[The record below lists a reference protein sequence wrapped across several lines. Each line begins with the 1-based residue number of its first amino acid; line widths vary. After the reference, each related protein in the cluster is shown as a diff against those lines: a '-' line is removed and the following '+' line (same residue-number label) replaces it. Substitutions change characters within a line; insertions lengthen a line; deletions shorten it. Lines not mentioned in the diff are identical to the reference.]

1 MPGDDATLACFD
13 QHGDGIALVKI
24 SERQNNVMRSR
35 IMATYGMAGRAL
47 LRGNRFTS
55 GKELTIGRC
64 DWWAQY
70 NSKQTCKNGYNATS

>member
-13 QHGDGIALVKI
+13 QHGDGIALVKAK
-24 SERQNNVMRSR
+24 QCHAV
-35 IMATYGMAGRAL
+35 AHHGDYGMAGRAL